1 MYPYAGRRSQRRGQ
15 VYSRRKSTRPGEV
28 DSGRRTRAGKLRGVA
43 RGLHVPRG
51 IERRPHVL
59 SACKHTLRC
68 QPRKPAGNIIRR
80 DLHQHW
86 RIAGAAPWVRFVR
99 PIHAVLG
106 VSERGWCEPAAPG
119 PAWHRVQL
127 ISILCGQPLQ
137 FPAKGYECVTQNMPC
152 GALTRFKRCLAR
164 LLVSMCR
171 PP

>member
-1 MYPYAGRRSQRRGQ
+1 MGQ
-15 VYSRRKSTRPGEV
+15 
-28 DSGRRTRAGKLRGVA
+28 
-43 RGLHVPRG
+43 
-51 IERRPHVL
+51 I
-59 SACKHTLRC
+59 C
-68 QPRKPAGNIIRR
+68 
-80 DLHQHW
+80 
-86 RIAGAAPWVRFVR
+86 VR

-137 FPAKGYECVTQNMPC
+137 FPAKEYACVTQNVPC